1 MGNEENK
8 IEKRSDKEKKK
19 KKSLIKKIILLTL
32 TFILIFS
39 VSVFGYI
46 YFKYGSFLGQVF
58 DIVKDVKQ
66 DVIKVEEPIN
76 VLLLGMDIGDTN
88 DVSNKDAKRTDT
100 IILANFDPITKEA
113 KLISIPRD
121 TRVNI
126 GGKSQK
132 INVAYPIGGEKL
144 VKELVSN
151 ILGVKVDYVVKVD
164 YEGFRGIIDAIGG
177 VDMYIDQDMNYD
189 DPGQDLHIHFN
200 KGETVHLDGQKAEE
214 FFRWR
219 KNNDGTGLANG
230 DVDRIKNQQKLMNAV
245 IDKVLSVSTI
255 TKIDSITEVLNQ
267 NIETNIP
274 LDVTVAYGLKA
285 LETDKNN
292 IQMTTLPG
300 EGKYVGNV
308 SYYIADEKAT
318 KELKSQLNS
327 SNLSGRKNVIPSLA
341 REELSIKV
349 LNCTKINGLAANIQ
363 KQLNE
368 NGYDKVD
375 VGNGEPRESSQIL
388 IKDESSRAF
397 MENDLKIKDIKKGI
411 PSKYDSSGNYDVV
424 ILLGKD
430 FKNFGEMQ

>member
-1 MGNEENK
+1 MGNEENRF
-8 IEKRSDKEKKK
+8 EKRQDKKNIN
-19 KKSLIKKIILLTL
+19 KKSLVKRIILGALA
-32 TFILIFS
+32 FILIFFIS
-39 VSVFGYI
+39 IFGYF
-46 YFKYGSFLGQVF
+46 YFKYGSFLGEVF
-58 DIVKDVKQ
+58 NIVKDVKQ

-76 VLLLGMDIGDTN
+76 VLLLGMDIGDTS

-121 TRVNI
+121 TRVKI

-132 INVAYPIGGEKL
+132 INAAYPIGGEKL
-144 VKELVSN
+144 VKQLVGN

-177 VDMYIDQDMNYD
+177 IDMYIEQDMNYD

-200 KGETVHLDGQKAEE
+200 KGETVHLDGKKAEE

-230 DVDRIKNQQKLMNAV
+230 DVDRIKNQQKFINAV

-255 TKIDSITEVLNQ
+255 TKIDSIAEILNK

-274 LDVTVAYGLKA
+274 
-285 LETDKNN
+285 
-292 IQMTTLPG
+292 
-300 EGKYVGNV
+300 
-308 SYYIADEKAT
+308 
-318 KELKSQLNS
+318 
-327 SNLSGRKNVIPSLA
+327 
-341 REELSIKV
+341 
-349 LNCTKINGLAANIQ
+349 LNCTKINGLAANVQ

-375 VGNGEPRESSQIL
+375 VGNGDPREKSEIL

-397 MENDLKIKDIKKGI
+397 MENDLKIDNIKKGI
-411 PSKYDSSGNYDVV
+411 SSKYDGNGNYDVV

-430 FKNFGEMQ
+430 FKNFGEMK

>member
-1 MGNEENK
+1 MGNEENRV
-8 IEKRSDKEKKK
+8 EKRKNKEKSNKK
-19 KKSLIKKIILLTL
+19 RLIKRIILCTL
-32 TFILIFS
+32 AFILIFS
-39 VSVFGYI
+39 ISVFGYV

-66 DVIKVEEPIN
+66 DVIKIEEPIN

-88 DVSNKDAKRTDT
+88 DVSNKDIKRTDT
-100 IILANFDPITKEA
+100 IILANFDPITKKA
-113 KLISIPRD
+113 KLVSIPRD
-121 TRVNI
+121 TRVKI

-132 INVAYPIGGEKL
+132 INAAYPIGGEKL
-144 VKELVSN
+144 VKDIVSN
-151 ILGVKVDYVVKVD
+151 MLDVKVNYVVKVD

-177 VDMYIDQDMNYD
+177 VDMYIEQDMNYD

-200 KGETVHLDGQKAEE
+200 EGETVHLDGQKAEE

-230 DVDRIKNQQKLMNAV
+230 DIDRIKNQQKLMNAV
-245 IDKVLSVSTI
+245 IDKVLSFSMI
-255 TKIDSITEVLNQ
+255 TKIDNIADVLNE
-267 NIETNIP
+267 NIETDLP

-285 LETDKNN
+285 LETDSSN
-292 IQMTTLPG
+292 IQMVTLPG
-300 EGKYVGNV
+300 EGKYIGDV
-308 SYYIADEKAT
+308 SYYIPDEKAT
-318 KELKSQLNS
+318 KELKSELNS
-327 SNLSGRKNVIPSLA
+327 SDLSGRKNVIPSLA

-349 LNCTKINGLAANIQ
+349 LNCTKINGLAGNVQ
-363 KQLNE
+363 KQLSE
-368 NGYDKVD
+368 NGYPKVD
-375 VGNGEPRESSQIL
+375 VGNGESREESQIL

-411 PSKYDSSGNYDVV
+411 PSKYDSNGTYDVV